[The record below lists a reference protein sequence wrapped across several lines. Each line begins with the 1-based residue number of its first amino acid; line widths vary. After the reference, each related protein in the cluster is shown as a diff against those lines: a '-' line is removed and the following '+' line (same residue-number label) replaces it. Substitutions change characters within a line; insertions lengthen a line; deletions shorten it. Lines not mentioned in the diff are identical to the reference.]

1 MPFLTCH
8 GVDIHWQQ
16 SGDGSPVVLVH
27 GFGESCKRLWEQ
39 SFEGASFVDALIAG
53 GHRAVRFDLRGHG
66 RSTLSRDQSDYVIE
80 KLVDDVAAVVRE
92 ADADDAHFVGFS
104 LGAELAFRYLL
115 RDGVHARSAAF
126 IGMGKPVLRP
136 RRRATALAVGAL
148 TTDDPSDLHPA
159 LLKLRRIHTEHGN
172 DLVAIAT
179 LLRAEIERVALLPEQ
194 LCELTLPTLFIS
206 GEREQA
212 MGDAQPIADL
222 VSGSRVVR
230 IPGADHDTTPRTAKA
245 RNAVLA
251 FFSEHE

>member
-27 GFGESCKRLWEQ
+27 GFGESCERLWEQ
-39 SFEGASFVDALIAG
+39 SFEGASFVDALVAG

-115 RDGVHARSAAF
+115 RRHGLAPGRVKEMMHAIRHEYVVTVIRQLPHTGGLIDSDRRLIRIALRQLARSAA
-126 IGMGKPVLRP
+126 
-136 RRRATALAVGAL
+136 RA
-148 TTDDPSDLHPA
+148 
-159 LLKLRRIHTEHGN
+159 
-172 DLVAIAT
+172 
-179 LLRAEIERVALLPEQ
+179 
-194 LCELTLPTLFIS
+194 
-206 GEREQA
+206 
-212 MGDAQPIADL
+212 
-222 VSGSRVVR
+222 
-230 IPGADHDTTPRTAKA
+230 
-245 RNAVLA
+245 
-251 FFSEHE
+251 